1 VFIISFKE
9 LKPTKT
15 NLISLK
21 KKLIFVKKGESFLEF
36 KREQL
41 ITQIKD
47 NWKLYQEKLRNFM
60 KLYQKNLILINEA
73 YKEMGKRDFIL
84 ISNLSKIQYSPIIN
98 IKYIKNIGITSHNLE
113 YDLNRMGKLPAY
125 SFENTSHFVDELM
138 PFLEDFFKLLID
150 FAEFEDF
157 FFQLALNFK
166 KVNRRINGLK
176 NLIIPSLLKDIKKV
190 KEILEEL
197 DRENFVRLKKTKE
210 LIKKKELKQL
220 GGYI

>member
-1 VFIISFKE
+1 MFIISFKE

-21 KKLIFVKKGESFLEF
+21 KKLIFAKKGESFLEF

-47 NWKLYQEKLRNFM
+47 NWNLYQEKLKNFI
-60 KLYQKNLILINEA
+60 KSYQKNLILINDA
-73 YKEMGKRDFIL
+73 YKEMGKRDFVL
-84 ISNLSKIQYSPIIN
+84 ISNLSKIQYNPTIN

-125 SFENTSHFVDELM
+125 SFENTSHFIDELM
-138 PFLEDFFKLLID
+138 PSLENLFKILID

-166 KVNRRINGLK
+166 KINRRINGLK

-210 LIKKKELKQL
+210 LINKKEIKQL
-220 GGYI
+220 GGLI

>member
-1 VFIISFKE
+1 M
-9 LKPTKT
+9 KPTKT

-21 KKLIFVKKGESFLEF
+21 KKLIFAKKGESFLEF

-47 NWKLYQEKLRNFM
+47 NWNLYQEKLKNFI
-60 KLYQKNLILINEA
+60 KSYQKNLILINDA
-73 YKEMGKRDFIL
+73 YKEMGKRDFVL
-84 ISNLSKIQYSPIIN
+84 ISNLSKIQYNPTIN

-125 SFENTSHFVDELM
+125 SFENTSHFIDELM
-138 PFLEDFFKLLID
+138 PSLENLFKILID

-166 KVNRRINGLK
+166 KINRRINGLK

-210 LIKKKELKQL
+210 LINKKEIKQL
-220 GGYI
+220 GGLI